1 MEQEPGILRELFFK
15 HVAQTSSKPLG
26 LNIVRAEG
34 VFLYSPEKRYLDF
47 ISGVSVS
54 NVGHCRREVI
64 DAVKEQMEN
73 YAHLMV
79 YGEMIESP
87 QVLHAKLLTSILP
100 DSLQSVY
107 YVNSGSEANEAA
119 MKLAKRA
126 TGRREIIACKNA
138 YHGSTQGSMS
148 LMSAEDFKN
157 AFRPLLPMVNY
168 IEFNNVKSLDAITE
182 STAAV
187 IIEPVQGEGGVQIP
201 QPGFLEA
208 LRAKCTETGA
218 LLIYDEVQTGF
229 GRTGK
234 MFAFQKYGNNVVP
247 DILVLAKALGGG
259 LPLGALVASNELMSA
274 WQNNPPLG
282 HITTFGGHPVCCAA
296 ALASLKLLLTQPWVK
311 DVDKKSA
318 RIVKALSS
326 HPLVKEI
333 RAAGLLIAVDLG
345 SAELAK
351 QILYLLLDEGVLTE
365 WFLFQPTSFRIA
377 PPLCITDEEIDIG
390 SAAILRALNKLKK
403 DCRDKEFY
411 LRQ

>member
-1 MEQEPGILRELFFK
+1 
-15 HVAQTSSKPLG
+15 
-26 LNIVRAEG
+26 
-34 VFLYSPEKRYLDF
+34 
-47 ISGVSVS
+47 
-54 NVGHCRREVI
+54 
-64 DAVKEQMEN
+64 
-73 YAHLMV
+73 
-79 YGEMIESP
+79 
-87 QVLHAKLLTSILP
+87 VLHAKLLTSILP

-168 IEFNNVKSLDAITE
+168 IEFNNVKSLDVITE
-182 STAAV
+182 RTAAV

-208 LRAKCTETGA
+208 LRAKCTATGA

-234 MFAFQKYGNNVVP
+234 MFAFQKYGATCSKNNGTICSKNNGAAHGKGGGVVP

-259 LPLGALVASNELMSA
+259 LPLGALVASNELMSV

-296 ALASLKLLLTQPWVK
+296 ALASLKLLLTQPWLQ

-318 RIVKALSS
+318 RIVNALSS

-345 SAELAK
+345 SADLAK
-351 QILYLLLDEGVLTE
+351 QILYLLLDEGVLTD

-390 SAAILRALNKLKK
+390 TAAILRALNKLKK
-403 DCRDKEFY
+403 DCRDK
-411 LRQ
+411 